1 MIKMGLLFLVSIVF
15 AVAQAIKNAFTTPV
29 PDEYCAHMELYY
41 KDIVDGVPIE
51 QCMKNLENGKY
62 K

>member
-1 MIKMGLLFLVSIVF
+1 MELLFIVSIIF
-15 AVAQAIKNAFTTPV
+15 AIGKAIKNAFTPPV
-29 PDEYCAHMELYY
+29 PDEYCANMHLYY
-41 KDIVDGVPIE
+41 KDICDGVPLE

>member
-1 MIKMGLLFLVSIVF
+1 MWLLFVVSIIY
-15 AVAQAIKNAFTTPV
+15 AVVQGVKDFFTPAV
-29 PDEYCAHMELYY
+29 PDEYCNHMELYY
-41 KDIVDGVPIE
+41 KDIVDGVPLE

>member
-1 MIKMGLLFLVSIVF
+1 MWLLCIVSVVVSIVQMF
-15 AVAQAIKNAFTTPV
+15 KEKFTTQV
-29 PDEYCAHMELYY
+29 PDEYCNHMELYY
-41 KDIVDGVPIE
+41 KDIVDGVPLE

>member
-1 MIKMGLLFLVSIVF
+1 MLNLLFIVSIVGSI
-15 AVAQAIKNAFTTPV
+15 VQVLKEKFTTPV

-41 KDIVDGVPIE
+41 KDIVNGVPLE

>member
-1 MIKMGLLFLVSIVF
+1 MMFSLFILSIVSTI
-15 AVAQAIKNAFTTPV
+15 VQEIKTIFMETV
-29 PDEYCAHMELYY
+29 PDEYCNHMELYY
-41 KDIVDGVPIE
+41 KDIADGVPLE

>member
-1 MIKMGLLFLVSIVF
+1 MVVLFIVSIIFVIVQ
-15 AVAQAIKNAFTTPV
+15 AVKDAFTQPV

-41 KDIVDGVPIE
+41 KDIVDGVPLE

-62 K
+62 KKAY